1 MNTIIGANSQGL
13 TWTAVTKNNGDS
25 PITDLAGYR
34 VYQDG
39 AAVAETVVNQ
49 YVWPTFP
56 LNHGASADFFV
67 TAFDTAGN
75 ESPASLPVTLTAD
88 LLAPKA
94 PTNLGVL

>member
-1 MNTIIGANSQGL
+1 MYTTIGTNSQGL
-13 TWTAVTKNNGDS
+13 TWDAVTRNVDDSGANN
-25 PITDLAGYR
+25 LAGYR